1 MTKNTIKAIALCR
14 VSTAEQKNNGSLK
27 RQNESVE
34 KMAKK
39 LGARLVKTW
48 SGSASSK
55 KGNNRKRT
63 DLKEMLEYCKT
74 HKDVKYL
81 LVDEPDRFMRSFAEA
96 GHYITLFGDLGVEIQ
111 FSDEALNGD
120 DVSAVIARAVKIAL
134 AEGENWSR
142 INKSIK
148 GHEAAL
154 KEGRYTFQPPIGYI
168 RGKVAG
174 VHEIDPITG
183 PVLRQA
189 LVSIAEGTETI
200 KQAMDWYNKNCPP
213 IRSGKHTKMRM
224 DKWTKFIAN
233 PYYAGIV
240 EMHKQINVRN
250 ENGLHEPLIT
260 IRQHEKILEALGHRK
275 KLRSGPI
282 KGGNPDFPLNK
293 ILLCEDCITK
303 GNRVFKFTG
312 ANSNN
317 GRTNKKYPNY
327 RCRGC
332 NKSLKRDE
340 VHKQVSWILERL
352 DLTYEGRK
360 EVNVALNNI
369 WKKEEEAE
377 KIKLR
382 LYRQRLTELE
392 EKEQELMDEILENTN
407 KSLKDTFNSY
417 LEKTLKEIEELKES
431 ISSTQNSLDSGR
443 SSFLSFA
450 LDYIDHIAKHFFKLS
465 LEEIEVCKQILFP
478 RGFWVDSNKN
488 VYTPEISPLYR
499 ERTTK
504 MGPLNPENCPM
515 VGCEGLE
522 PPTFSV

>member
-39 LGARLVKTW
+39 LGARLVRTW
-48 SGSASSK
+48 SGNASSK

-63 DLKEMLEYCKT
+63 DLKEMLEYCRT

-200 KQAMDWYNKNCPP
+200 KQAMDWYNKNCPL
-213 IRSGKHTKMRM
+213 SGVASILKCE
-224 DKWTKFIAN
+224 WIS
-233 PYYAGIV
+233 
-240 EMHKQINVRN
+240 
-250 ENGLHEPLIT
+250 GL
-260 IRQHEKILEALGHRK
+260 
-275 KLRSGPI
+275 
-282 KGGNPDFPLNK
+282 N
-293 ILLCEDCITK
+293 
-303 GNRVFKFTG
+303 
-312 ANSNN
+312 
-317 GRTNKKYPNY
+317 
-327 RCRGC
+327 
-332 NKSLKRDE
+332 
-340 VHKQVSWILERL
+340 
-352 DLTYEGRK
+352 
-360 EVNVALNNI
+360 
-369 WKKEEEAE
+369 
-377 KIKLR
+377 
-382 LYRQRLTELE
+382 
-392 EKEQELMDEILENTN
+392 
-407 KSLKDTFNSY
+407 
-417 LEKTLKEIEELKES
+417 
-431 ISSTQNSLDSGR
+431 
-443 SSFLSFA
+443 
-450 LDYIDHIAKHFFKLS
+450 LS
-465 LEEIEVCKQILFP
+465 LTHIMLA
-478 RGFWVDSNKN
+478 
-488 VYTPEISPLYR
+488 
-499 ERTTK
+499 
-504 MGPLNPENCPM
+504 
-515 VGCEGLE
+515 
-522 PPTFSV
+522 